1 MRGNSSTKTQS
12 SLTSMNHFNIKVA
25 CLCEKNSWG
34 TLIQEQCSRM
44 GIDDVK
50 LLYKGLDS
58 LDPENSYDL
67 IILDENIDEN
77 RSGSEV
83 IDGLLA
89 SGIIKSTTGVILVCD
104 ESNNHV
110 QDYDNPLMLLDFLST
125 PFSEKDVTD
134 RVMSMAKA
142 IILFKPTLT
151 FIGNGKLSFAY
162 KALNTIPKEN
172 ISKDVIEKF
181 LKLKINLTFETGKF
195 NQVVSIC
202 SKSNVKGKSWSL
214 WPNLKAHYELG
225 DWDACSKLLLEESFI
240 GLPPGSMK
248 FFWQLRILLQ
258 QQKFEDAIE
267 LINTYPSSSMPA
279 SMVRLVF
286 LTLTFAQ
293 RFNDGQEFIE
303 RKIRLA
309 KPNSLLFAQ
318 LTMSLCSV
326 YIYDYLSSP
335 SNDKDKILDKL
346 EERLNRFSKK
356 HIAKRFS
363 LEISVINVYLLI
375 IKADNKPDL
384 LSNAKNRLEE
394 LSQLNDSPVIN
405 CRIAY
410 AWYLLGEHKKAFDAV
425 VHVDTAFND
434 MPLNIERLILGL
446 VHNQIFYAMYH
457 PEKKFD
463 AYHRI
468 GDRHVEQKRYK
479 LACKS
484 YVRALLLEDQ
494 EHVKEK
500 LHKAMAD
507 AELPYLSGY
516 QLSSE

>member
-1 MRGNSSTKTQS
+1 MRGNSRTKTQS
-12 SLTSMNHFNIKVA
+12 SLATTNHLNIKVA
-25 CLCEKNSWG
+25 CLCTKNSWG

-58 LDPENSYDL
+58 LEPENAYDL
-67 IILDENIDEN
+67 VILDENIDEN

-83 IDGLLA
+83 IDGLLS
-89 SGIIKSTTGVILVCD
+89 SGIIKSTTGIILVCD

-110 QDYDNPLMLLDFLST
+110 QDYDNPLMLLDFFST

-181 LKLKINLTFETGKF
+181 LKLKINLTFETGNF
-195 NQVVSIC
+195 TQVVSIC
-202 SKSNVKGKSWSL
+202 SKPNVQGKSWSL

-225 DWDACSKLLLEESFI
+225 NWDTCSKLLSEESFI

-248 FFWQLRILLQ
+248 LFWQLRILLQ
-258 QQKFEDAIE
+258 QQKFEDAIA

-286 LTLTFAQ
+286 LILVFAQ
-293 RFNDGQEFIE
+293 KFNDAQEFIE

-309 KPNSLLFAQ
+309 RPNSLLFAQ
-318 LTMSLCSV
+318 LTMSLCNI

-335 SNDKDKILDKL
+335 SKDKTKILDKL
-346 EERLNRFSKK
+346 EDRLNRFSKK

-363 LEISVINVYLLI
+363 FEISVINVFLLI
-375 IKADNKPDL
+375 IKAGTKPDL
-384 LSNAKNRLEE
+384 LSNAKNRLDE
-394 LSQLNDSPVIN
+394 LSKLNDSVVID

-410 AWYLLGEHKKAFDAV
+410 AWYLLGDHKKAFDAV
-425 VHVDTAFND
+425 VNVDTAFND
-434 MPLNIERLILGL
+434 MPLNTERLILGL
-446 VHNQIFYAMYH
+446 IQTQVFYAMYH

-484 YVRALLLEDQ
+484 YVRALQIEDQ
-494 EHVKEK
+494 NHVKEK
-500 LHKAMAD
+500 LYKAMAD
-507 AELPYLSGY
+507 ADLPYLSGY
-516 QLSSE
+516 QLSSN